1 MSNLIYETFSK
12 DGNFIFYGYPDSGTS
27 LVLLQLAANLCKN
40 KLAYNVVSC
49 DNHLKNDLFLEKCT
63 NILDIKFEFM
73 EYDKITKIK
82 TEGLGNLIYLRGY
95 NDCSNI
101 KEYYDLFH
109 NNTLKLILVID
120 CSRKDD
126 INRELL
132 ESVEIINIDH
142 IILSKADMLKN
153 MSGREYLKELCPDI
167 SRKLLFISANERIGG
182 DL

>member
-1 MSNLIYETFSK
+1 M
-12 DGNFIFYGYPDSGTS
+12 
-27 LVLLQLAANLCKN
+27 
-40 KLAYNVVSC
+40 
-49 DNHLKNDLFLEKCT
+49 
-63 NILDIKFEFM
+63 
-73 EYDKITKIK
+73 K

-101 KEYYDLFH
+101 KEYHSLFH
-109 NNTLKLILVID
+109 NNILKLILVID
-120 CSRKDD
+120 CSRKDE

-132 ESVEIINIDH
+132 ESVEIKNIDY

-167 SRKLLFISANERIGG
+167 SRKLLFISDNELIGR